1 MKFYEKVSV
10 ICTKYRPEAKDRI
23 QLRMEELE
31 VEIVAEKL
39 AADQRSE
46 TIKSEQTLSRRAK
59 KTKVEERGESEG
71 SKQVK
76 TAGV

>member
-46 TIKSEQTLSRRAK
+46 TIKSEK
-59 KTKVEERGESEG
+59 NIV
-71 SKQVK
+71 
-76 TAGV
+76 